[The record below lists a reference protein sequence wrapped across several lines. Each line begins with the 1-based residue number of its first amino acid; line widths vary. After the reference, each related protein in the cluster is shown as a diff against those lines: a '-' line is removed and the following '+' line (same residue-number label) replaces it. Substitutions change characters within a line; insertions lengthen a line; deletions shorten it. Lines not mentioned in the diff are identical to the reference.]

1 MAWSYVINDFNCEE
15 IVRIM
20 YEKWSQKTNQAEFR
34 IENILKRTG
43 DKLYVQLK
51 SYDNSFNSWI
61 NEKDIVI

>member
-1 MAWSYVINDFNCEE
+1 
-15 IVRIM
+15 M
-20 YEKWSQKTNQAEFR
+20 YEKQSQKTNQAEVR

-61 NEKDIVI
+61 NEKDIVV